1 MNTRFVKYYIGYLI
15 RLEGF
20 LMLLPIIPAII
31 YRESVGFLFLI
42 ISIFV
47 ILIGTLLTIDKPK
60 DISYFA
66 SESFVVVSFGWLL
79 FSFFGALPF
88 FFSQE
93 IPNFIDC
100 MLETISGF
108 TTSGI
113 TIVNDVESMSRTM
126 LFWRSFT
133 HFVGGMGVLVLMLCI
148 LPAQSDSILIMRA
161 EATGMEVGRFVPHVK
176 DTAIV
181 LYKIY
186 IFLTIITI
194 ISYILSGMPI
204 FDSICIAFGTAGTGG
219 FSVLNTS
226 CATYN
231 KLSQALIT
239 FFMIVFGVNF
249 NIYFMIMLGQFDIVM
264 KSEELKWYLIIIL
277 TSVIV
282 ITTNVVIVLG
292 DNIGNTIHDVF
303 FNVATIMSTSGFV
316 ANNHMRYPMFS
327 KAIMCLLIFIGSCA
341 GSTAGGFKI
350 SRAIV
355 LVKEFVHE
363 LRYQT
368 HPHSVKVV
376 KFDGKALSRKTINT
390 VNMYLVVYIIIFLLG
405 FILISID
412 GYDFETNISA
422 VATTFNN
429 VGIALGELGIKNFNI
444 YSYFSKIV
452 FSFLMLIGRLEIFP
466 MLILF
471 SPSLWKIFFNSAKNK
486 IKK

>member
-1 MNTRFVKYYIGYLI
+1 MNTGFIKYYIGYLI
-15 RLEGF
+15 RLEGI
-20 LMLLPIIPAII
+20 LLLLPIIPAVI
-31 YRESVGFLFLI
+31 YRETVGFLFLV
-42 ISIFV
+42 ISLIV
-47 ILIGTLLTIDKPK
+47 ILIGTILTREKPNN
-60 DISYFA
+60 ISYFA
-66 SESFVVVSFGWLL
+66 SESFVIVAFGWLL

-108 TTSGI
+108 TTTGI
-113 TIVNDVESMSRTM
+113 TIINDVESMSKSM

-161 EATGMEVGRFVPHVK
+161 EATGMEVGRFVPHVR
-176 DTAIV
+176 DTALI

-186 IFLTIITI
+186 VFLTIITI
-194 ISYILSGMPI
+194 ISFILSGMPI

-249 NIYFMIMLGQFDIVM
+249 NIYFMLMLRQFKSVI
-264 KSEELKWYLIIIL
+264 KSEELKWYIIIIL
-277 TSVIV
+277 FSVMT
-282 ITTNVVIVLG
+282 ITINVVTTLG
-292 DNIGNTIHDVF
+292 DNIFNTIHDVF
-303 FNVATIMSTSGFV
+303 FNVATIMSTSGFS
-316 ANNHMRYPMFS
+316 ANNYMRYPMFS
-327 KAIMCLLIFIGSCA
+327 RAIMCLLIFIGSCA

-355 LVKEFVHE
+355 LVKEFIHE

-368 HPHSVKVV
+368 HPHTVKVV

-390 VNMYLVVYIIIFLLG
+390 VNMYLVVYIIIFLIG
-405 FILISID
+405 FLLVSID

-429 VGIALGELGIKNFNI
+429 VGIAFGKLGTNNFNI
-444 YSYFSKIV
+444 YSYFSKII
-452 FSFLMLIGRLEIFP
+452 FSILMLIGRLEIFP
-466 MLILF
+466 MIIIF
-471 SPSLWKIFFNSAKNK
+471 SLNTYRREF
-486 IKK
+486 

>member
-1 MNTRFVKYYIGYLI
+1 MNTGFVKYYIGYLI
-15 RLEGF
+15 RLEGI
-20 LMLLPIIPAII
+20 LLLLPIIPAVI
-31 YRESVGFLFLI
+31 YRETVGFLFLV
-42 ISIFV
+42 ISLIV
-47 ILIGTLLTIDKPK
+47 ILIGTILTREKPK
-60 DISYFA
+60 NISYFA
-66 SESFVVVSFGWLL
+66 SESFVIVAFGWLL

-108 TTSGI
+108 TTTGI
-113 TIVNDVESMSRTM
+113 TIIDDVESMSKSM

-161 EATGMEVGRFVPHVK
+161 EATGMEVGRFVPHVR
-176 DTAIV
+176 DTALI

-186 IFLTIITI
+186 VFLTIITI
-194 ISYILSGMPI
+194 ISFILSGMPI

-249 NIYFMIMLGQFDIVM
+249 NIYFMLMLRQFKSVI
-264 KSEELKWYLIIIL
+264 KSEELKWYIIIIL
-277 TSVIV
+277 LSVMT
-282 ITTNVVIVLG
+282 ITINVVTTLG
-292 DNIGNTIHDVF
+292 DNIFNTIHDVF
-303 FNVATIMSTSGFV
+303 FNVATIMSTSGFS
-316 ANNHMRYPMFS
+316 ANNYMRYPMFS
-327 KAIMCLLIFIGSCA
+327 RAIMCLLIFIGSCA

-355 LVKEFVHE
+355 LVKEFIHE

-368 HPHSVKVV
+368 HPHTVKVV

-390 VNMYLVVYIIIFLLG
+390 VNMYLVVYIIIFLIG
-405 FILISID
+405 FLLVSID

-429 VGIALGELGIKNFNI
+429 VGIAFGKLGTNNFNI
-444 YSYFSKIV
+444 YSYFSKII
-452 FSFLMLIGRLEIFP
+452 FSILMLIGRLEIFP
-466 MLILF
+466 MIIIF
-471 SPSLWKIFFNSAKNK
+471 SLNTYRREF
-486 IKK
+486 